1 MSIKTQCDQP
11 FIQHFENRESDY
23 FSHSGRSVA
32 VDSTDIPSGGRQVD
46 FVAKQLIYRD
56 GNQVDRIYLIRK
68 GLVKLLSYLPNGRAR
83 IVRLHARDHWF
94 GLEGLVNQ
102 PYEHT
107 AIAIGDV
114 QTYCVSRNDLRNLEH
129 NNPRLFAQILA
140 QAYRHLSQA
149 DCWIADLSTGGIKP
163 RVARMIDFLSRLEYG
178 ESSNM
183 VELLTVHEMADMLGV
198 TSESVS
204 RILAEF
210 KRNDLLYKPDACAE
224 ERYAIDSRQLR
235 REALQ

>member
-1 MSIKTQCDQP
+1 MSIKIQCERP
-11 FIQHFENRESDY
+11 FMQNFEDRDSDY

-32 VDSTDIPSGGRQVD
+32 VDSTDIPPGGRQID
-46 FVAKQLIYRD
+46 FVAKQVIYRE
-56 GNQVDRIYLIRK
+56 GHQVDRIYLVRE
-68 GLVKLLSYLPNGRAR
+68 GMVKLLSYLPNGRAR
-83 IVRLHARDHWF
+83 IVRLHTRNHWL

-114 QTYCVSRNDLRNLEH
+114 QTYCVARNDLRNLER
-129 NNPRLFAQILA
+129 NNPGLFAQILG
-140 QAYRHLSQA
+140 QIYRHLSQA
-149 DCWIADLSTGGIKP
+149 DCWIADLSTGGIKA

-178 ESSNM
+178 ESSNV

-210 KRNDLLYKPDACAE
+210 KRNDLLHKLDVYPE
-224 ERYAIDSRQLR
+224 ERYAIDPQQLR
-235 REALQ
+235 EQALQ